1 MINLP
6 LEILDNADELLVGG
20 DVVVDLLVEF
30 GDQDL
35 LRLVLLELKALL
47 VDDVVLLSA
56 LRLKSGDLVH
66 EIMLM
71 CLKIILLLLYK
82 LQLRGHLMALQFIPS

>member
-82 LQLRGHLMALQFIPS
+82 LQLRGYLMALQFIPS

>member
-20 DVVVDLLVEF
+20 NVVVDLLVEF

-71 CLKIILLLLYK
+71 CL
-82 LQLRGHLMALQFIPS
+82 